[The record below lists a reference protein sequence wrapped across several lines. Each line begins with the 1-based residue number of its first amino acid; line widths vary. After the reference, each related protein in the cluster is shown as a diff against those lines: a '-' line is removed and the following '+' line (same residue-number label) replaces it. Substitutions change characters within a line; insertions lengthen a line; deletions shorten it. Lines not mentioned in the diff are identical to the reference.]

1 MKKILVT
8 GGEGRFAKILK
19 NKKSKYKFIFRSKKQ
34 LNILSINS
42 IKNNIKKFKPNY
54 ILNLAG
60 LSRPMNIHEKN
71 IDKSIDLNIIGAA
84 NIVKVCVEKNLKIIH
99 FSTSYIY
106 PGKKGNYIETDPLLP
121 WNNYGWSKLGG
132 ESAVQMYK
140 NSLILR
146 TCMTEKPFVHKS
158 AFVNVKTNFIYH
170 DDFIKIFLKVLDKK
184 GIFNI
189 GGKAQSVYQFAKA
202 ENKNIRKIYSKGQLP
217 LRMDM
222 NLKKIKKYLK

>member
-1 MKKILVT
+1 
-8 GGEGRFAKILK
+8 
-19 NKKSKYKFIFRSKKQ
+19 
-34 LNILSINS
+34 
-42 IKNNIKKFKPNY
+42 
-54 ILNLAG
+54 
-60 LSRPMNIHEKN
+60 
-71 IDKSIDLNIIGAA
+71 
-84 NIVKVCVEKNLKIIH
+84 
-99 FSTSYIY
+99 
-106 PGKKGNYIETDPLLP
+106 
-121 WNNYGWSKLGG
+121 
-132 ESAVQMYK
+132 
-140 NSLILR
+140 
-146 TCMTEKPFVHKS
+146 MTEKPFVHKS